1 MFIRTPEYMGRSRLD
16 AMEMLQGA
24 TSTYFDKL
32 SFKELR
38 KRAGMSQKEIAQRV
52 GYSRTTISLIE
63 RGLRQPTEEFI
74 EELAKAMLINPVC
87 IRRAFEMD

>member
-1 MFIRTPEYMGRSRLD
+1 MFIGTPQYMDRCSLG
-16 AMEMLQGA
+16 AMETIQSA
-24 TSTYFDKL
+24 TSTYFGKL

-38 KRAGMSQKEIAQRV
+38 ERTGMSQKEIAQRV